1 MAVGTRIRYKKE
13 TDNVLTTKNFV
24 TENGLFKGVIQLNT
38 PRVVSVV
45 KVTNYHNGNTTPVSC
60 SEYKDVAA
68 AKRFVKTELKKLGV
82 TFFDEVRNKAVTL

>member
-1 MAVGTRIRYKKE
+1 MAVGTRIRYTKE
-13 TDNVLTTKNFV
+13 SGSVLSTKNYV
-24 TENGLFKGVIQLNT
+24 TENGLFKGVIQLDS

-45 KVTNYHNGNTTPVSC
+45 KVTDYESGYTTPVSC

-82 TFFDEVRNKAVTL
+82 TFFDEVRNKTV